1 MDFSLTDEQQ
11 MFRDMFRG
19 FATKEVAK
27 IAKHTDESEEPPL
40 ELLNKAAAQGF
51 LAAAI
56 PEDLGGAA
64 LDPLSYTLLIEEIA
78 KACLST
84 AMTLVVHNSLVA
96 NPIVTRGNDDQKERW
111 LPVLAESI
119 GAFASTEPDA
129 GSDSSRLAT
138 RATPSGP
145 PALRAGHGQRSG
157 DAYILNGVKTW
168 VTNAAIAKAMIVL
181 AQTDG
186 GPALFVVD
194 PATPGLK
201 IGRREPTMG
210 LRGVTFNTV
219 YFDVV
224 EVPVIDRI
232 GNEGEGLAIT
242 QAAMTHL
249 QLAVAA
255 GALGITQN
263 AVALGRGFAIER
275 KQFGVAIATKQAIGN
290 YFADCDIDI
299 DALRHLIEYAAWLAA
314 EGKDY
319 TQAAIKAKMFGG
331 KAARDAA
338 NHMLQVHGGYGFS
351 SEYAISQLYRDA
363 RSLDFIGGTPQL
375 GRVAI
380 AQQVFGDSGLVI
392 KP

>member
-96 NPIVTRGNDDQKERW
+96 NPIVTRSSDDQKERW

-138 RATPSGP
+138 RA
-145 PALRAGHGQRSG
+145 QRSG

-224 EVPVIDRI
+224 EVPAIDRI
-232 GNEGEGLAIT
+232 GNEGEGPAIV
-242 QAAMTHL
+242 QKAMAHL

-299 DALRHLIEYAAWLAA
+299 EALRHLIEYAAWLAA

>member
-56 PEDLGGAA
+56 PENLGGAA

-84 AMTLVVHNSLVA
+84 AMTLVVHNSLA
-96 NPIVTRGNDDQKERW
+96 ASPIVTRGSDDQKERW

-129 GSDSSRLAT
+129 GSDTSRLAT
-138 RATPSGP
+138 RAK
-145 PALRAGHGQRSG
+145 RSG
-157 DAYILNGVKTW
+157 DAYILNGVKIW

-210 LRGVTFNTV
+210 LRGVTFSTV

-224 EVPVIDRI
+224 EVPAIDRI

-255 GALGITQN
+255 GALGITQS

-299 DALRHLIEYAAWLAA
+299 EALRHLIEYAAWLAA

-338 NHMLQVHGGYGFS
+338 NRMLQVHGGYGFS

-380 AQQVFGDSGLVI
+380 AQQVFADSGLVI

>member
-96 NPIVTRGNDDQKERW
+96 NPIVTRSSDDQKERW

-138 RATPSGP
+138 RA
-145 PALRAGHGQRSG
+145 QRSG

-224 EVPVIDRI
+224 EVPAIDRI
-232 GNEGEGLAIT
+232 GNEGEGLAIV
-242 QAAMTHL
+242 QKAMRHL

-299 DALRHLIEYAAWLAA
+299 EALRHLIEYAAWLAA

-338 NHMLQVHGGYGFS
+338 NRMLQVHGGYGFS

>member
-56 PEDLGGAA
+56 PENLGGAA

-84 AMTLVVHNSLVA
+84 AMTLVVHNSLA
-96 NPIVTRGNDDQKERW
+96 ASPIVTRGSDDQKERW

-129 GSDSSRLAT
+129 GSDTSRLAT
-138 RATPSGP
+138 RAK
-145 PALRAGHGQRSG
+145 RSG
-157 DAYILNGVKTW
+157 DAYIINGVKIW

-194 PATPGLK
+194 PATLGLK

-210 LRGVTFNTV
+210 LRGVTFSTV

-224 EVPVIDRI
+224 EVPAIDRI

-255 GALGITQN
+255 GALGITQS

-299 DALRHLIEYAAWLAA
+299 EALRHLIEYAAWLAA

-338 NHMLQVHGGYGFS
+338 NRMLQVHGGYGFS

-380 AQQVFGDSGLVI
+380 AQQVFADSGLVI